1 MAWTSSTAAI
11 GYGFNGIISTYSNNS
26 QINGDWSNDY
36 LEVYGANDIILANG
50 GSDTV
55 GAMLYPQLGMNGN
68 SAYIDGGEGNDL
80 LVATPV
86 QGEQYATLVGNAG
99 TDTFVIG
106 ANSDSTLN
114 VLVADWNIRN
124 ETLAIFYENYRDG
137 KFNSYSTDKG
147 LLVYDDEGRLN
158 VMLSGVYD
166 VSYVLNDVDIWLYPW
181 GIRPNSVNEAV
192 SSISYYGDDEDFDD
206 LVTYRGYLSGVSVN
220 GNTLSVNNYHAGNVD
235 LRGAGNDNIVVL
247 DNTPS
252 TDARILI
259 GNNQTNYIYAGS
271 GGDSLWGGVNNDAL
285 IGGAGNDNF
294 FYGAGEGVD
303 LITNSNWLDTVT
315 LHNLTLNNFGVYAD
329 SNKVILAC
337 DANNSVTIQYNAV
350 YSPLIKLADGSQ
362 YRYNGQNGSWQTW

>member
-192 SSISYYGDDEDFDD
+192 SSISY
-206 LVTYRGYLSGVSVN
+206 
-220 GNTLSVNNYHAGNVD
+220 
-235 LRGAGNDNIVVL
+235 
-247 DNTPS
+247 
-252 TDARILI
+252 
-259 GNNQTNYIYAGS
+259 
-271 GGDSLWGGVNNDAL
+271 
-285 IGGAGNDNF
+285 
-294 FYGAGEGVD
+294 
-303 LITNSNWLDTVT
+303 
-315 LHNLTLNNFGVYAD
+315 
-329 SNKVILAC
+329 
-337 DANNSVTIQYNAV
+337 
-350 YSPLIKLADGSQ
+350 
-362 YRYNGQNGSWQTW
+362 